1 MTALMDRAKK
11 LETWADQ
18 MMAYVDRH
26 WFTST
31 DTSGLSKLR
40 EEAKLAY
47 AEAEQL
53 MLEARP

>member
-1 MTALMDRAKK
+1 MDRAKK